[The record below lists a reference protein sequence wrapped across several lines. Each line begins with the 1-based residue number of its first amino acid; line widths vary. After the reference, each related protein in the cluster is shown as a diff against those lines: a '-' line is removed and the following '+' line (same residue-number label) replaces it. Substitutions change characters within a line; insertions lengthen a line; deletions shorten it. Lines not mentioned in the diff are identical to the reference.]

1 MQTQSIEARKTFTAS
16 VAHVYAA
23 WTEFEQ
29 LRNWWK
35 PSFYTLTESQTQVE
49 TSGKIDYRFRNEDG
63 EEATLTGSY
72 KEVKPEALLDYEW
85 TWNTE
90 GKANG
95 EGSNQHIQITFA
107 QDGEGCKVEVTQSQ
121 DAPLEKEAVQH
132 SWMEAMES
140 LQAYLNDRQAAS

>member
-1 MQTQSIEARKTFTAS
+1 MQTNSIEAQKTFTAS
-16 VAHVYAA
+16 IAHVYGA
-23 WTEFEQ
+23 WTDFEQ

-35 PSFYTLTESQTQVE
+35 PSSYTLTESQTQVE
-49 TSGKIDYRFRNEDG
+49 TGGKIDYRFRNEDG
-63 EEATLTGSY
+63 EEATLTGGY
-72 KEVKPEALLDYEW
+72 KDVKPEALLDYEW

-95 EGSNQHIQITFA
+95 EASNQHIQITFA
-107 QDGEGCKVEVTQSQ
+107 QDGEGCKVEVTQTQ

-132 SWMEAMES
+132 AWMEAMEN